1 MQAQRAAWLRI
12 ALCDSMQNVCMLFW
26 DREKNIAPPKKYEQ
40 SYGIDSLCQKSTE
53 LFHAN
58 SKNYTVSHCAVQFY
72 AECTT
77 FRIHVKNEIQH
88 KKV

>member
-12 ALCDSMQNVCMLFW
+12 ALCDSMQSVCMLFW
-26 DREKNIAPPKKYEQ
+26 NREKNTAPPKKYEQ
-40 SYGIDSLCQKSTE
+40 SYGIDSLCQKSAD

-58 SKNYTVSHCAVQFY
+58 SKNYTVSHCVVRLD

-77 FRIHVKNEIQH
+77 FRIRVK
-88 KKV
+88 K